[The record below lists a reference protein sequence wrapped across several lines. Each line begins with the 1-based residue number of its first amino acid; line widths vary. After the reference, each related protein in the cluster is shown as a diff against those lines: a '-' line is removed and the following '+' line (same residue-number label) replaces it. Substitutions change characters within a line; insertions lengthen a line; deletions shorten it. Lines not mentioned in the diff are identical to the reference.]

1 MDFSCKTLF
10 STFQVIR
17 RDIHCL
23 SDQNKMA
30 RRRALE
36 RIGKETIEKKPQP
49 TTDIL
54 AALFDE
60 IYKDV
65 LKLFSD
71 PVDRTRETAIKITT
85 L

>member
-1 MDFSCKTLF
+1 
-10 STFQVIR
+10 
-17 RDIHCL
+17 
-23 SDQNKMA
+23 MA

-36 RIGKETIEKKPQP
+36 RIGKETIEKTPKPV
-49 TTDIL
+49 TDVL
-54 AALFDE
+54 LALFDE